1 MNPSGA
7 RCWAVLILFLAII
20 LATPA
25 AEVTLV
31 RLNAPHSAAL
41 ASRSVATE
49 SSSSLVYS
57 TYLGGAESNDVING
71 LAVDAAGQPH
81 GTRDATP
88 TAFPL
93 TTGAYNT
100 TPPRRLLTTMEYAG
114 SALGYSPL
122 GLSIPDAPDV
132 RAAR

>member
-31 RLNAPHSAAL
+31 RLNAPHSAAF

-71 LAVDAAGQPH
+71 LAVDAAGNPYVT
-81 GTRDATP
+81 GYAASTDFPITP
-88 TAFPL
+88 R
-93 TTGAYNT
+93 GYNT
-100 TPPRRLLTTMEYAG
+100 NPPGGVLTKMN
-114 SALGYSPL
+114 SARNAPGESTL
-122 GLSIPDAPDV
+122 GLASPDAVAVDPS
-132 RAAR
+132 A

>member
-71 LAVDAAGQPH
+71 LAVDAAGH
-81 GTRDATP
+81 GVVIGLTASPDFPITP
-88 TAFPL
+88 D
-93 TTGAYNT
+93 AYNT
-100 TPPRRLLTTMEYAG
+100 PPPGGFQTKINSAG
-114 SALGYSPL
+114 SDLVHSTL
-122 GLSIPDAPDV
+122 GLVS
-132 RAAR
+132 

>member
-71 LAVDAAGQPH
+71 LAVDAAGN
-81 GTRDATP
+81 
-88 TAFPL
+88 
-93 TTGAYNT
+93 AYVPD
-100 TPPRRLLTTMEYAG
+100 TPPPRISPSHQAPTTRLHPEA
-114 SALGYSPL
+114 S
-122 GLSIPDAPDV
+122 
-132 RAAR
+132 

>member
-71 LAVDAAGQPH
+71 LAVDAAGDH
-81 GTRDATP
+81 HVNRYADFTE
-88 TAFPL
+88 FPI
-93 TTGAYNT
+93 TTGGYN
-100 TPPRRLLTTMEYAG
+100 
-114 SALGYSPL
+114 
-122 GLSIPDAPDV
+122 
-132 RAAR
+132 